1 MRRAKNWS
9 GRSPGNASHWHS
21 CQDECEP
28 GTQYHKERN
37 GYLDSL
43 WRIKKKIL
51 LGGST
56 RCVFHWVQEVMKN
69 PHFNTIAQVLGQ
81 LIPNGAEVALLD
93 YPNYSNVGDSA
104 IWLGQKSYL
113 DQRPDLRVVFVC
125 PATRRPQRL
134 PNLPEGAVILLQ
146 GGGNFGDLWPL
157 HQTFRE
163 GVLARYPS
171 NRIIQ
176 LPQSIHFLH
185 RKNETR
191 CWNALNRHAD
201 FHLVLRDRASLH
213 HAEHAFHGPTYL
225 CPDMALCLGPLPRAC
240 PARFPIVGLLRS
252 DKERARGAASIRPDP
267 ADFVV
272 RDWVNEKLTV
282 LNCVQKMMNFYSSY
296 LARYVNMSHE
306 KRHDHFDS
314 LAREKLLEGCGIL
327 CSGDVVVTDRLH
339 GHILCCLLDI
349 PHVVMDNVY
358 GKIGNFRE
366 TWNTG
371 DGLCLTA
378 VSRDDAYGK
387 ALALRETFRNR

>member
-1 MRRAKNWS
+1 M
-9 GRSPGNASHWHS
+9 GG
-21 CQDECEP
+21 C
-28 GTQYHKERN
+28 TF
-37 GYLDSL
+37 
-43 WRIKKKIL
+43 
-51 LGGST
+51 LGF
-56 RCVFHWVQEVMKN
+56 RCVQEVMKN
-69 PHFNTIAQVLGQ
+69 PHFITIAQVLDL

-113 DQRPDLRVVFVC
+113 DQRPDLRVIFAC

-134 PNLPEGAVILLQ
+134 PDLPEEAVILLQ

-176 LPQSIHFLH
+176 LPQSIHFRH
-185 RKNETR
+185 RKNENR
-191 CWNALNRHAD
+191 CWDTLNRHVD
-201 FHLVLRDRASLH
+201 FHLLLRDRASLH
-213 HAEHAFHGPTYL
+213 HAAQVFHGPTYL

-240 PARFPIVGLLRS
+240 PARFPIVGLLRT
-252 DKERARGAASIRPDP
+252 DKERARGAASIRPDS
-267 ADFVV
+267 ADFVAH
-272 RDWVNEKLTV
+272 DWVNEKLTV
-282 LNCVQKMMNFYSSY
+282 LNCVQKLMKFSNSY
-296 LARYVNMSHE
+296 LARYVNMPHE

-314 LAREKLLEGCGIL
+314 LAREKLLEGCRIL

-358 GKIGNFRE
+358 GKIGSFRE
-366 TWNTG
+366 TWKTG
-371 DGLCLTA
+371 EGLCLTA

>member
-1 MRRAKNWS
+1 
-9 GRSPGNASHWHS
+9 
-21 CQDECEP
+21 
-28 GTQYHKERN
+28 
-37 GYLDSL
+37 
-43 WRIKKKIL
+43 
-51 LGGST
+51 
-56 RCVFHWVQEVMKN
+56 MKN
-69 PHFNTIAQVLGQ
+69 PYLDTIAQVLGR

-113 DQRPDLRVVFVC
+113 DQRPDLRVIFAC

-134 PNLPEGAVILLQ
+134 PNLPEEAVILLQ

-176 LPQSIHFLH
+176 LPQSIHFRH
-185 RKNETR
+185 RNNEIR

-201 FHLVLRDRASLH
+201 FHLILRDRASLD
-213 HAEHAFHGPTYL
+213 HAAQVFHGPTYL
-225 CPDMALCLGPLPRAC
+225 CPDMALCLGSLPRAC

-252 DKERARGAASIRPDP
+252 DKERARDAASIRPEP

-282 LNCVQKMMNFYSSY
+282 WNCVRKMMNFCNSYS
-296 LARYVNMSHE
+296 ARHGNMSPE
-306 KRHDHFDS
+306 ERLDHFDL
-314 LAREKLLEGCGIL
+314 LAREKLLEGCGML

-349 PHVVMDNVY
+349 PHVVVDNVY

-371 DGLCLTA
+371 DGLCLAA

-387 ALALRETFRNR
+387 ALALRETFRNRRTASLR